1 MITRRLLLKAFA
13 GGALG
18 ISFAA
23 IAQQGKLWRIGFL
36 GLTSVQASVSH
47 ARVEALRTGLREL
60 GYVEGK
66 SYALEFRWAD
76 GDYHRLPKLAEE
88 LVGARVDLLVTYAS
102 AGALAAKRATQ
113 TIPIVLA
120 SVGDPLTSGVVKNL
134 ARPGGNVT
142 GSAIFTLE
150 ETSKRLELLRDAFPR
165 IRRVAILI
173 NSANPLLWKAGAKDI
188 EQAARKLNMEPQ
200 VIDARASDQFEAAFA
215 AMAEKRAEGLIVFED
230 PLFTGEA
237 GKLAALAVR
246 HRLPSVG
253 QVAFA
258 EAGGLMGNGTNQLE
272 LFRRAAFFIDQIFKG
287 AKPGD
292 LPIEQSSRFELV
304 VNMNAAAALGITL
317 PKQLLFR
324 ADRVIEVR

>member
-1 MITRRLLLKAFA
+1 MITRRLLLKVCA
-13 GGALG
+13 GGVLG
-18 ISFAA
+18 ISFSAL
-23 IAQQGKLWRIGFL
+23 AQQSKVWRVGFL
-36 GLTSVQASVSH
+36 GLTSARASVSR
-47 ARVEALRTGLREL
+47 ARVDALRSGLREL

-66 SYALEFRWAD
+66 NYSLEFRWAD
-76 GDYHRLPKLAEE
+76 GDYERLPRLAEE
-88 LVGARVDLLVTYAS
+88 LVRSRVDLLVTYAS
-102 AGALAAKRATQ
+102 AGALAAKKATQ
-113 TIPIVLA
+113 TLPIVLA

-134 ARPGGNVT
+134 ARPGGNIT
-142 GSAIFTLE
+142 GSAIFTLD
-150 ETSKRLELLRDAFPR
+150 ETAKRLELLHDAFPHM
-165 IRRVAILI
+165 RRVAVLI
-173 NSANPLLWKAGAKDI
+173 NFSNPLASKAGALDL
-188 EQAARKLNMEPQ
+188 EHAARKLNLEAHI
-200 VIDARASDQFEAAFA
+200 IDARAPSEFENAFA
-215 AMAEKRAEGLIVFED
+215 AMVGRRAEGLIVFED

-258 EAGGLMGNGTNQLE
+258 EAGGLIGNGTNQLE

-304 VNMNAAAALGITL
+304 VNMNTAAALGIKL

-324 ADRVIEVR
+324 ADRAIE

>member
-1 MITRRLLLKAFA
+1 VLA
-13 GGALG
+13 

-23 IAQQGKLWRIGFL
+23 LAQQGKLWRIGFL
-36 GLTSVQASVSH
+36 GLTP
-47 ARVEALRTGLREL
+47 ARVSASRARVDALRTGLREL

-66 SYALEFRWAD
+66 HYSLEFRWAD
-76 GDYHRLPKLAEE
+76 GDYQRLPKLAEE
-88 LVGARVDLLVTYAS
+88 LVRSKVDLLVTYAS
-102 AGALAAKRATQ
+102 AGALAAKKATQ

-150 ETSKRLELLRDAFPR
+150 ETTKRLELLRDTFPR
-165 IRRVAILI
+165 IRRVAVLI
-173 NSANPLLWKAGAKDI
+173 NFSNPLASKAGAHDV
-188 EQAARKLNMEPQ
+188 EQAARKLNLEAHA
-200 VIDARASDQFEAAFA
+200 VDARAPAEFEKAFEV
-215 AMAEKRAEGLIVFED
+215 MATRRAESLIVFED
-230 PLFTGEA
+230 PMFTGEA

-258 EAGGLMGNGTNQLE
+258 EAGGLIGNGTNQLE
-272 LFRRAAFFIDQIFKG
+272 LFRRAAFFIDRIFKG

-304 VNMNAAAALGITL
+304 VNMNTAAALGVTL
-317 PKQLLFR
+317 PKQILFR
-324 ADRVIEVR
+324 ADRVIE